1 MKKIKLNSYL
11 ELEKYPQ
18 IITNIN
24 RLINKKIDID
34 YIDEY
39 RKYLLTS
46 VEEHMLNSNNE
57 YIISLDEIRDT
68 SILYTF
74 DGRIDNLISELI
86 EADLL
91 ILNHDGTYSFN
102 EDIYDSTL
110 VENEKHN
117 IELDTKY
124 PLVYIKSPWTLIE
137 SENAYSLEGYSD
149 ILQENT
155 EVASVYKLDDEDDEF
170 RKLDIEEL
178 VHVPNYF
185 EILKKS
191 LGYITDINLKN
202 KVENLLNLILN
213 FELECTPISNYEE
226 YDSFLK
232 NKTDNNLEILD
243 VSEWMELYGAFDIV
257 NKCDTLVSMHAN
269 DIHMDEI
276 FGCMT
281 LIMHYVKLEHLTL
294 DVANKLPKDNDLYI
308 EISELFG
315 ESSIQEWGASLDE

>member
-170 RKLDIEEL
+170 RKLDIE
-178 VHVPNYF
+178 
-185 EILKKS
+185 
-191 LGYITDINLKN
+191 
-202 KVENLLNLILN
+202 
-213 FELECTPISNYEE
+213 
-226 YDSFLK
+226 
-232 NKTDNNLEILD
+232 
-243 VSEWMELYGAFDIV
+243 
-257 NKCDTLVSMHAN
+257 
-269 DIHMDEI
+269 
-276 FGCMT
+276 
-281 LIMHYVKLEHLTL
+281 
-294 DVANKLPKDNDLYI
+294 
-308 EISELFG
+308 
-315 ESSIQEWGASLDE
+315 